1 MASSLSVGY
10 PSQGAENPL
19 ESLPIALNADSST
32 LDRAPAFNFWAWPC
46 LLRKM
51 AAQAVLS
58 LGAMLGSASDPG
70 ARRQAVQAVLSL
82 GASMILDALS
92 STANR
97 ADRVELLRLLRSV
110 ALNAPPTLRVE
121 QAAQFILGLIKL
133 SGSCP
138 DAQDAIVGALSAWA
152 GALAAVDAHSAAL
165 FFLDMSDTLEDCRA
179 LWFALLEVRRRR

>member
-1 MASSLSVGY
+1 
-10 PSQGAENPL
+10 
-19 ESLPIALNADSST
+19 
-32 LDRAPAFNFWAWPC
+32 
-46 LLRKM
+46 M